1 METIH
6 ITSIAG
12 SDQGA
17 ANDDI
22 PPVQARRLVKRL
34 EQRVAL
40 AGIDRALLLYEC
52 GLLGIDR
59 GRGGGDERVLKLGF
73 IDPDP
78 RVSWRIP
85 TTLWASILVMAVA
98 AFVMR
103 SLNVGYVWLLLV
115 VIAVAVTALAIWRTR
130 KVYRF
135 VTAGGASP
143 VLELVAAI
151 PDARSCSIFLSQ
163 LRLSIEHARWDIEKG
178 RDGTAAAVAEH
189 RRLMEIGVLSDKRYE
204 AAKARLL
211 QRYNDGNQPAPPAIP
226 A

>member
-6 ITSIAG
+6 LTSIAG
-12 SDQGA
+12 SEQGA

-22 PPVQARRLVKRL
+22 PPVQTRRLVKRL

-40 AGIDRALLLYEC
+40 AGVDRVLLLYED
-52 GLLGIDR
+52 GLLGLGR
-59 GRGGGDERVLKLGF
+59 CRGGGDEQTLRLGF
-73 IDPDP
+73 VEPDP

-85 TTLWASILVMAVA
+85 TKWWAVSLVA
-98 AFVMR
+98 AFAAFVVQ
-103 SLNVGYVWLLLV
+103 SLDIGYVWLALAGV
-115 VIAVAVTALAIWRTR
+115 AVACTAVAVWRTR
-130 KVYRF
+130 RVYRF
-135 VTAGGASP
+135 VTVGALSP
-143 VLELVAAI
+143 VFDLVAAV

-163 LRLSIEHARWDIEKG
+163 LRLSIEHARRDVEDG
-178 RDGTAAAVAEH
+178 RDGVASAVAEH

-211 QRYNDGNQPAPPAIP
+211 RRYNDDGQPAPPAIP